1 MKNGRLKGIIFELG
15 KSQRQVSVAAKIPEA
30 RMSQF
35 INGRVE
41 LTQKE
46 RKSLA
51 RVLKINEAE
60 LDEQTAL
67 TAAK

>member
-1 MKNGRLKGIIFELG
+1 MKNGRLKGLIFELG

-35 INGRVE
+35 INGRVD

-51 RVLKINEAE
+51 RVLKIKETE
-60 LDEQTAL
+60 LDEQPAL